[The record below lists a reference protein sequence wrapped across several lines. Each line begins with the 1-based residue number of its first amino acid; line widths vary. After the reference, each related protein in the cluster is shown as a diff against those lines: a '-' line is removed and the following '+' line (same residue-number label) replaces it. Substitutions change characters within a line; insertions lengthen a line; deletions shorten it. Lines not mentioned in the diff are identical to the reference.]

1 MKTHKENE
9 NKKKQKDAKEEI
21 IGLLKKLKN
30 AHEKYEEIQEIISN
44 LESIL
49 QETKPSVIYLED
61 EPNHYLIFSQ
71 GTISSASM
79 RPHCPTL
86 SQ

>member
-9 NKKKQKDAKEEI
+9 NKKKQKGRKEEI

-49 QETKPSVIYLED
+49 QETKPFCYLPEN

-71 GTISSASM
+71 GTINSASM